1 MLAYTVNQIA
11 STTFFSPL
19 NLVLQSTYDRT
30 YRLAG
35 QAFEPLAFFKRSFI
49 KKSASRAEVPTNGK
63 PNHNIK

>member
-1 MLAYTVNQIA
+1 MNGFFRPFSLDHP
-11 STTFFSPL
+11 TTY
-19 NLVLQSTYDRT
+19 NRT

-49 KKSASRAEVPTNGK
+49 KKSASRVEVPTNGK